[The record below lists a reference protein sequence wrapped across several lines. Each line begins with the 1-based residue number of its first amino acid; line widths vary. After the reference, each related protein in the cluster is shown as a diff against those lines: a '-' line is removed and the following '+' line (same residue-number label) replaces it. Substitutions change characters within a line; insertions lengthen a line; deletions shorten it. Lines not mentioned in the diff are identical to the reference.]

1 MPKTIYRPEHQDLLR
16 LLKTYRTA
24 AGLTQ
29 VQCSQALN
37 RPQSFMSDVESGTRR
52 LDIVQLR
59 DLCAVLGITLIEL
72 VLELEK
78 ALDERQSPGSCASR
92 QGNTDQSS

>member
-1 MPKTIYRPEHQDLLR
+1 MPKTIYRPEHAALLS
-16 LLKTYRTA
+16 LLKKYRKA

-29 VQCSQALN
+29 VECSKALG

-59 DLCAVLGITLIEL
+59 DLCTVLGVGLQDLIAEF
-72 VLELEK
+72 EK
-78 ALDERQSPGSCASR
+78 SLSADDSTAAL
-92 QGNTDQSS
+92 

>member
-1 MPKTIYRPEHQDLLR
+1 MLLS
-16 LLKTYRTA
+16 LLKKYRKA

-29 VQCSQALN
+29 VQCSEALS

-59 DLCAVLGITLIEL
+59 DLCKVLGVGLTEL
-72 VLELEK
+72 VSEFERSLE
-78 ALDERQSPGSCASR
+78 
-92 QGNTDQSS
+92 

>member
-1 MPKTIYRPEHQDLLR
+1 MPKAIYKPEHAVLLT
-16 LLKTYRTA
+16 LLKKHRKA

-29 VQCSQALN
+29 VQCSKALG

-59 DLCAVLGITLIEL
+59 DLCKVPGIGLAEL
-72 VLELEK
+72 VEEFELSLLAE
-78 ALDERQSPGSCASR
+78 GSSAAH
-92 QGNTDQSS
+92 DPA

>member
-1 MPKTIYRPEHQDLLR
+1 MSKTIYRPEHTVLLS
-16 LLKTYRTA
+16 LLKKHRKA

-29 VQCSQALN
+29 VQCSKALE

-59 DLCAVLGITLIEL
+59 DLCKVLGIGLQDLIAEFEESL
-72 VLELEK
+72 SE
-78 ALDERQSPGSCASR
+78 D
-92 QGNTDQSS
+92 

>member
-1 MPKTIYRPEHQDLLR
+1 MSKTIYRPEHTVLLS
-16 LLKTYRTA
+16 LLKKHRKA

-29 VQCSQALN
+29 VQCSTALE

-59 DLCAVLGITLIEL
+59 DLCKVLGISLQDLIAEF
-72 VLELEK
+72 E
-78 ALDERQSPGSCASR
+78 QSLPEV
-92 QGNTDQSS
+92 

>member
-1 MPKTIYRPEHQDLLR
+1 MPKTIYRPEHAVLLS
-16 LLKTYRTA
+16 LLKKHRKV

-29 VQCSQALN
+29 VQCSKALE

-59 DLCAVLGITLIEL
+59 DLCKALGICLTDLIVEFEESL
-72 VLELEK
+72 
-78 ALDERQSPGSCASR
+78 ADG
-92 QGNTDQSS
+92 

>member
-1 MPKTIYRPEHQDLLR
+1 MAKTIYRHEHAVLLSLQKKHR
-16 LLKTYRTA
+16 NE

-29 VQCSQALN
+29 VQCSKALG

-59 DLCAVLGITLIEL
+59 DLCKVLGITLPEL
-72 VLELEK
+72 TTELEGIL
-78 ALDERQSPGSCASR
+78 AEDGS
-92 QGNTDQSS
+92 G

>member
-1 MPKTIYRPEHQDLLR
+1 MSKTIYKPEHYVFVS
-16 LLKTYRTA
+16 LLKGYRNA

-29 VQCSQALN
+29 VQCSKALG

-59 DLCAVLGITLIEL
+59 ELCLVLGVTLCEFAQ
-72 VLELEK
+72 ELEN
-78 ALDERQSPGSCASR
+78 AIAAS
-92 QGNTDQSS
+92 TTEPFADHCSSTASSS

>member
-1 MPKTIYRPEHQDLLR
+1 MSKTIYRPEHTVLLS
-16 LLKTYRTA
+16 LLKKHRKE

-29 VQCSQALN
+29 VECSKALG

-59 DLCAVLGITLIEL
+59 DLCKVLGIGLSELIVEF
-72 VLELEK
+72 EK
-78 ALDERQSPGSCASR
+78 SLPKV
-92 QGNTDQSS
+92 